1 MTVKPFGTSITKH
14 KLQAHTAPYTAIHCP
29 HTRAV
34 YWPAPRHNSGARQGR
49 VARAAR
55 PTSTHPDPLQTRP
68 RPRGPYPDLSR
79 RIYSHL
85 AVHLLRLGTSGD
97 RKGSRRCHLRCVML
111 DTVFIELDLVVHL
124 SI

>member
-1 MTVKPFGTSITKH
+1 MNTSRRLQSTSYKH
-14 KLQAHTAPYTAIHCP
+14 TLPLHCYTLPP
-29 HTRAV
+29 HSRRVLAS
-34 YWPAPRHNSGARQGR
+34 AASQLRGARQGR

-55 PTSTHPDPLQTRP
+55 PTSTHSDPLQTRP

-124 SI
+124 PI